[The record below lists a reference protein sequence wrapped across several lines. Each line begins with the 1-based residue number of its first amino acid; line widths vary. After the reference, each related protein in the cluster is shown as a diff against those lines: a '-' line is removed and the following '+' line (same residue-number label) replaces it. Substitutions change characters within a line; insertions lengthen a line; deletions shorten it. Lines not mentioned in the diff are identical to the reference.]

1 MAKYNQI
8 SYGSRGSDVS
18 DLQKLLNQ
26 SGYNLDVDG
35 SFGPKTRD
43 AVRDYQEKNNLS
55 VDGIVG
61 DQTWGSLRKVSSS
74 SSSAGKSTSADPA
87 SFKYGAY
94 QESDAVRQAQQML
107 KEQIAKKP
115 GEYTST
121 WQDQL
126 NDTLQQILNRE
137 EFKYDLNG
145 DALYQQYKD
154 QYMLQ
159 GQQAMMDTMGQAAA
173 MTGGYGNSYAQ
184 TAGQQ
189 TYQGHLQQLNDR
201 IPELYNMALQK
212 YQMEGQE
219 LADQFSMLGAR
230 EEQDYGRYRDNV
242 SDYYS
247 ELDRLTNQ
255 YNTERDYDYSKW
267 ADDRDFAYGKY
278 ADDRA
283 YEYQKSRD
291 KIADEQWQ
299 REFDEAK
306 RQYDKS
312 YALSASKSSSGSS
325 SKKASS
331 GGSAN
336 SGSLTKAQ
344 VKELQKALGVDQDG
358 SYGPKSKAAAGGLS
372 ADEAY
377 KKYVSGEGGNK
388 GTTTGT
394 GFTGTTY
401 SEAVAYM
408 KSKGVASA
416 SASGIMTENEWK
428 RRRSA
433 YQNYGTGGAEVKNYS
448 TYKEYLADIVEY
460 KLGNG

>member
-1 MAKYNQI
+1 MAKYTQI
-8 SYGSRGSDVS
+8 SYGSTGSNVY

-26 SGYNLDVDG
+26 NGYSLDVDG

-43 AVRDYQEKNNLS
+43 AVRDYQKKNNLS

-61 DQTWGSLRKVSSS
+61 DQTWGSLKKANSQSSTTGATQTAS
-74 SSSAGKSTSADPA
+74 KASAG
-87 SFKYGAY
+87 FNYGSY
-94 QESDAVRQAQQML
+94 KESDAVRQAQQML
-107 KEQIAKKP
+107 NEQMAQKP
-115 GEYTST
+115 GEYKST

-137 EFKYDLNG
+137 DFKYDLNG

-189 TYQGHLQQLNDR
+189 TYQGYLQQLNDR

-212 YQMEGQE
+212 HQMEGQD
-219 LADQFSMLGAR
+219 LADQFSMLGAM
-230 EEQDYGRYRDNV
+230 EEQDYGRYRDGV

-283 YEYQKSRD
+283 YAYQQERD
-291 KIADEQWQ
+291 KVADEQWQ
-299 REFDEAK
+299 KEFDEAK

-325 SKKASS
+325 NKKSSS

-377 KKYVSGEGGNK
+377 KKYVLGKEKPPQTSTPDYSSITQDLNTYIKNGASKSNISNYIRLAYEDGYITSTQYQELRNIYVPRGN
-388 GTTTGT
+388 
-394 GFTGTTY
+394 TY
-401 SEAVAYM
+401 
-408 KSKGVASA
+408 
-416 SASGIMTENEWK
+416 
-428 RRRSA
+428 
-433 YQNYGTGGAEVKNYS
+433 
-448 TYKEYLADIVEY
+448 
-460 KLGNG
+460 

>member
-1 MAKYNQI
+1 MAKYTQI
-8 SYGSRGSDVS
+8 SYGSTGSNVS
-18 DLQKLLNQ
+18 DLQKLLNKN
-26 SGYNLDVDG
+26 GYSLDVDG

-43 AVRDYQEKNNLS
+43 AVRDYQKKNNLS

-61 DQTWGSLRKVSSS
+61 DQTWGSLKNANSQSSTTGATQTS
-74 SSSAGKSTSADPA
+74 SKASTG
-87 SFKYGAY
+87 FNYGSY
-94 QESDAVRQAQQML
+94 KESDAVRQAQQML
-107 KEQIAKKP
+107 NEQMAQKP
-115 GEYTST
+115 GEYKST

-137 EFKYDLNG
+137 DFKYDLNG

-219 LADQFSMLGAR
+219 LTDRFSMLGAR
-230 EEQDYGRYRDNV
+230 EEQDYGRYRDSV

-267 ADDRDFAYGKY
+267 ADGRDFDYNKF

-283 YEYQKSRD
+283 YKYQQERD
-291 KIADEQWQ
+291 KVEDAQWQ
-299 REFDEAK
+299 KEFDEAK
-306 RQYDKS
+306 RQYDQQ
-312 YALSASKSSSGSS
+312 YAL
-325 SKKASS
+325 KAGSS
-331 GGSAN
+331 GGSSGAGSSGGSGGNGGRKASNKGGGAN
-336 SGSLTKAQ
+336 NGGLSAAQ
-344 VKELQKALGVDQDG
+344 VKALQKALGVDQDG
-358 SYGPKSKAAAGGLS
+358 SYGPKSKSAAGGLS

-377 KKYVSGEGGNK
+377 KKYVLGEGKSPQASTPDYGSITRDLNTYIKNGASKSNINNYLRLAYNQGYITAAQYQKLKNTFAPRGN
-388 GTTTGT
+388 
-394 GFTGTTY
+394 TY
-401 SEAVAYM
+401 
-408 KSKGVASA
+408 
-416 SASGIMTENEWK
+416 
-428 RRRSA
+428 
-433 YQNYGTGGAEVKNYS
+433 
-448 TYKEYLADIVEY
+448 
-460 KLGNG
+460 